1 MLLMEGRSRKAGAD
15 LHKDVV
21 EELEFD
27 PRVDSSNIA
36 IGVHDGVVTLRG
48 TVPTLYQRYDAESA
62 VKRVDGVRGVANEL
76 EVELIEEHLRTDTD
90 IAHAA
95 VQAMS
100 SNVALP
106 DTIQVAVR
114 DGWVTLSGIV
124 EWRHQRE
131 EAEATVLSLTGIRG
145 ITNLIDVAR
154 SVAPENVRKTL
165 ERAFE
170 RAARND
176 AGLIAVDVHGSSV
189 TLRGIVRSFAE
200 MDEAVRAAWSVP
212 GVRAVDNQL
221 MIEA

>member
-1 MLLMEGRSRKAGAD
+1 MEVRSRKTDVD

-36 IGVHDGVVTLRG
+36 VAVHDRIVTLRG
-48 TVPTLYQRYDAESA
+48 MVPTLYQRYDAESA

-106 DTIQVAVR
+106 ETIQVAVR
-114 DGWVTLSGIV
+114 DGWITLSGTV

-131 EAEATVLSLTGIRG
+131 EAEAMMRSLTGVRG

-154 SVAPENVRKTL
+154 SVAPENVRTRL
-165 ERAFE
+165 RRAFE
-170 RAARND
+170 RAAQYD
-176 AGLIAVDVHGSSV
+176 ASRIAVDVHGSSV